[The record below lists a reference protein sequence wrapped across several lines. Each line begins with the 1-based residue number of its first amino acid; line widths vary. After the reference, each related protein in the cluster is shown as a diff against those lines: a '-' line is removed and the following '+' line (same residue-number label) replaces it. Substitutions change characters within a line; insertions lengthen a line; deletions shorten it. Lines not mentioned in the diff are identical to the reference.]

1 MKIFLLPFLKNSHYF
16 ITLKEI
22 VFSMEKIKQ
31 LRTVVH
37 LELEGGRHYYF
48 GNLKALCDN
57 FDKETIGVGHA
68 YLKNYGISEDNPFR
82 NKYCIIRKGIL
93 LTSPKKME

>member
-1 MKIFLLPFLKNSHYF
+1 M
-16 ITLKEI
+16 KEI
-22 VFSMEKIKQ
+22 VYAMDKIKQ
-31 LRTVVH
+31 QRTVVH

-82 NKYCIIRKGIL
+82 NKHCIIRKGIL